1 MRRNLI
7 DLQGVMF
14 SVYSIKGQITWSGLG
29 PFVNWPGYLYCH
41 VITKLN
47 NPANPGNEC
56 ESWILLCLPKVP
68 RSRQNCISGQPS
80 SRIWPQIAR
89 ILNKWQSHTRSAFH
103 CDELSGNF
111 HRDTPSQWKFFRK
124 NGLSLEFVF
133 FDGLIRSGWNV
144 PRFLYINF
152 CFQSHTHE
160 KVTKTLF
167 ETWMEFFKET
177 AGKFLWIEQC
187 RSICLEQMESTAALL
202 GTVSISVQPLVL
214 LLNSIFRSYIPP
226 FWILFTSCYSS
237 VWFYFFANY
246 TTCD

>member
-1 MRRNLI
+1 M
-7 DLQGVMF
+7 
-14 SVYSIKGQITWSGLG
+14 
-29 PFVNWPGYLYCH
+29 
-41 VITKLN
+41 
-47 NPANPGNEC
+47 
-56 ESWILLCLPKVP
+56 
-68 RSRQNCISGQPS
+68 
-80 SRIWPQIAR
+80 R
-89 ILNKWQSHTRSAFH
+89 ILNKWQRHTRSAFH

-133 FDGLIRSGWNV
+133 FDRLIRSGWNV